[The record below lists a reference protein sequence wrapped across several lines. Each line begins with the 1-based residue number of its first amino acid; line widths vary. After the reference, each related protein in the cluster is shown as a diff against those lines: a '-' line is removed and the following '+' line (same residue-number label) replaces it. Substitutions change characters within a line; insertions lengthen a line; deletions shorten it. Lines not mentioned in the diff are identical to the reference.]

1 MTCVVTEACIACR
14 YGDCVDACPVD
25 AFRVGENFVVIDPE
39 VCVNCTVCVPACPVS
54 AIVADYELNVSERQR
69 YVDLNATLSKEFGRA
84 QVQVEAL
91 ADAQK
96 WADVKDK
103 LHLLIRP

>member
-54 AIVADYELNVSERQR
+54 AIVADYEL
-69 YVDLNATLSKEFGRA
+69 
-84 QVQVEAL
+84 
-91 ADAQK
+91 
-96 WADVKDK
+96 DVLRGLECDIVKGVWS
-103 LHLLIRP
+103 RTGAG